1 MTAVIS
7 FLWRFSLFYSNS
19 FWSVGPN
26 FRVSQIG
33 SQFSSEIMQ
42 DGGEFFEI
50 FVFFFQTIIAGNFI
64 WPSHL
69 SSPKCLHIRHKD
81 IFFSLLAVFLRVLTA
96 KLQKVLL
103 VLFFLFEIY
112 NNAISEEEKLSEFSK
127 KSFMMLKIFLCH
139 NENGFCFQ
147 SRTSLK
153 KPCWTPLRDFLT
165 KFGKKRRNWPFFP
178 KNRNGKSKLQSEA
191 RFFRQTDRLFSVLCL
206 SWC

>member
-81 IFFSLLAVFLRVLTA
+81 IFFSPRSFSESFDCKIA
-96 KLQKVLL
+96 KS
-103 VLFFLFEIY
+103 
-112 NNAISEEEKLSEFSK
+112 A
-127 KSFMMLKIFLCH
+127 
-139 NENGFCFQ
+139 
-147 SRTSLK
+147 
-153 KPCWTPLRDFLT
+153 
-165 KFGKKRRNWPFFP
+165 FGVV
-178 KNRNGKSKLQSEA
+178 
-191 RFFRQTDRLFSVLCL
+191 FSV
-206 SWC
+206 